1 MADGGILL
9 QAMREK
15 YTKESASIHYFCIE
29 WDTSKSSWADF
40 RGKVLGATDPT
51 TADEGSLRREILD
64 KYADLGLTEVPN
76 VGDNGVHASASP
88 FEALAE
94 RCVPARRTPPATL
107 PQPARLC
114 PAALLCEGA
123 GWRY

>member
-1 MADGGILL
+1 MAESIFVINGFFM
-9 QAMREK
+9 AMREK
-15 YTKESASIHYFCIE
+15 YTKAGESIHYLTVE

-51 TADEGSLRREILD
+51 TAEEGALRRTILD
-64 KYADLGLTEVPN
+64 KYEELGLKTVPD

-94 RCVPARRTPPATL
+94 RCVFLHGRSFIQFT
-107 PQPARLC
+107 
-114 PAALLCEGA
+114 GA
-123 GWRY
+123 GL

>member
-1 MADGGILL
+1 M

-15 YTKESASIHYFCIE
+15 YTKESSSIHYFCIE

-51 TADEGSLRREILD
+51 TADEGSLRRTILD
-64 KYADLGLTEVPN
+64 KYSDLGLAEVPN

-94 RCVPARRTPPATL
+94 RYGPPVG
-107 PQPARLC
+107 PC
-114 PAALLCEGA
+114 
-123 GWRY
+123 